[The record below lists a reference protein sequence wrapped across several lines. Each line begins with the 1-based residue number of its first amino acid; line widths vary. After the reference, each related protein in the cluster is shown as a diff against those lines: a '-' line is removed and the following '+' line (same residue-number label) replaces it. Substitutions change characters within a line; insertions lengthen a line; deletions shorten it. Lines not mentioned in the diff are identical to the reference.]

1 MGHRQLIG
9 TWFILAATLLS
20 AGSENLFAE
29 TTTAVTARVTPVA
42 PDLGKTSPPT
52 ADQVI
57 EKLLAGNQRYVTGNL
72 KNARRSPDDFQN
84 VAEAQFPLAAI
95 VACADS
101 RVAPELLFDMGVGD
115 LFVVRAA
122 GNVVDGTGVTI
133 KGSIEYAIAE
143 LNVPLVIV
151 LGHSNCGAVQAAIT
165 HMEDND
171 PLPGA
176 IDGLVKLIEPAVK
189 ESRNQ
194 SGNEL
199 ANATRANV
207 RIGVKK
213 LKGLQPILAPRVED
227 GSVKVIGGVYDLHTG
242 KVELLP

>member
-1 MGHRQLIG
+1 MGPRHLLG
-9 TWFILAATLLS
+9 TSYILAATMLP
-20 AGSENLFAE
+20 AGSQNLIAE
-29 TTTAVTARVTPVA
+29 STTAITARVTPVA
-42 PDLGKTSPPT
+42 ADLDETNPPT
-52 ADQVI
+52 AEQVI
-57 EKLLAGNQRYVTGNL
+57 EKLLAGNERYVTGNP
-72 KNARRSPDDFQN
+72 KNARRSPADFQN
-84 VAEAQFPLAAI
+84 VADAQFPMAVI

-151 LGHSNCGAVQAAIT
+151 LGHSNCGAVEAAIT
-165 HMEDND
+165 HIEDND

-194 SGNEL
+194 SGNDL

-207 RIGVKK
+207 RIGVEK
-213 LKGLQPILAPRVED
+213 LKGLQPILAPRVKA
-227 GSVKVIGGVYDLHTG
+227 GSVKIIGGVYDLHTG
-242 KVELLP
+242 KVDLLP